1 MSSDGLAHLL
11 VERPEPGLMVVRFN
25 RPEVHNALNTATSED
40 LLKVFGKLA
49 FTAGDL
55 RCVILTASG
64 EKAFS
69 AGGDLKE
76 RKGMTDDAWR
86 AQHAII
92 EEAAYSIINCSVPVI
107 AAVNG
112 VAAGAGLSFAAC
124 CDLAIAADTA
134 KFTSAYT
141 HIGLTPD
148 GSSTFFLTRLLG
160 RRRVMEMYMTNRV
173 LSAQEALDWG
183 LVNRVV
189 PAADLMGEVTKLATQ
204 LANGP
209 TRAYAGVKKLVM
221 MSPNDTLES
230 QMERETRV
238 IAEMAGTKD
247 AREGIS
253 AFVAKRKPTFTG
265 E

>member
-1 MSSDGLAHLL
+1 MKYK
-11 VERPEPGLMVVRFN
+11 LMGFDIRDNVAWITFN
-25 RPEVHNALNTATSED
+25 RPDAMNAINAQATNEFHD
-40 LLKVFGKLA
+40 IVN
-49 FTAGDL
+49 
-55 RCVILTASG
+55 RCSVDRSIRAVVLTGSG
-64 EKAFS
+64 ERAFC
-69 AGGDLKE
+69 AGGDVGEFADAGDNIEKLIRE
-76 RKGMTDDAWR
+76 MTGVLHVGISRLAWLP
-86 AQHAII
+86 A
-92 EEAAYSIINCSVPVI
+92 PVI

-124 CDLAIAADTA
+124 CDLAIAADHA

-148 GSSTFFLTRLLG
+148 GSSTFFLNRLLG
-160 RRRVMEMYMTNRV
+160 RRRVMELYLTNRV
-173 LSAQEALDWG
+173 LTAQEALDWG

-189 PAADLMGEVTKLATQ
+189 PAADLIDEVTKLATK
-204 LANGP
+204 LASGP
-209 TRAYAGVKKLVM
+209 TRAYGGIKKLVM

-238 IAEMAGTKD
+238 IAEMSTTRD

-253 AFVAKRKPTFTG
+253 AFIAKRKPDFTG

>member
-1 MSSDGLAHLL
+1 MAYKAMNFEMRDKVAW
-11 VERPEPGLMVVRFN
+11 VTFN
-25 RPEVHNALNTATSED
+25 RPEALNAINAQATHEFYDIVNRISCD
-40 LLKVFGKLA
+40 HSVRAVVLTGSGDRA
-49 FTAGDL
+49 F
-55 RCVILTASG
+55 C
-64 EKAFS
+64 
-69 AGGDLKE
+69 AGGDVAE
-76 RKGMTDDAWR
+76 FQAKGDGVEALVREMTGVLHVGISRLAWLP
-86 AQHAII
+86 A
-92 EEAAYSIINCSVPVI
+92 PVI

-189 PAADLMGEVTKLATQ
+189 PAADLMSEVTKLATQ

>member
-1 MSSDGLAHLL
+1 MAYEAMGFEMRDNVAW
-11 VERPEPGLMVVRFN
+11 VTFN
-25 RPEVHNALNTATSED
+25 RPDALNAINAQATHEFYDIVNRISCD
-40 LLKVFGKLA
+40 HSVRAVVLTGSGDRA
-49 FTAGDL
+49 F
-55 RCVILTASG
+55 C
-64 EKAFS
+64 
-69 AGGDLKE
+69 AGGDVAE
-76 RKGMTDDAWR
+76 FHAKGDDVEALVREMTGVLHVGISRLAWLP
-86 AQHAII
+86 A
-92 EEAAYSIINCSVPVI
+92 PVI

-189 PAADLMGEVTKLATQ
+189 PAADLMSEVTKLANQ
-204 LANGP
+204 LASGP

-238 IAEMAGTKD
+238 IAEMARTKD

>member
-1 MSSDGLAHLL
+1 MAYEVMGY
-11 VERPEPGLMVVRFN
+11 EVRDNVAWITFN
-25 RPEVHNALNTATSED
+25 RPDALNAINAQATREFYQIVNRVSGD
-40 LLKVFGKLA
+40 RSVRAVVLTGSGDRA
-49 FTAGDL
+49 F
-55 RCVILTASG
+55 C
-64 EKAFS
+64 
-69 AGGDLKE
+69 AGGDVAEFAEQGNNVDSLVRE
-76 RKGMTDDAWR
+76 MTGELHVGISRLAWL
-86 AQHAII
+86 HA
-92 EEAAYSIINCSVPVI
+92 PVI

-141 HIGLTPD
+141 KIGLTPD

-160 RRRVMEMYMTNRV
+160 RRRVLEMYMTNRV

-183 LVNRVV
+183 
-189 PAADLMGEVTKLATQ
+189 TKLATD

-209 TRAYAGVKKLVM
+209 TRAYAGIKKLVM

-230 QMERETRV
+230 QMERETRI

-247 AREGIS
+247 AREGIA
-253 AFVAKRKPTFTG
+253 AFVAKRKAAFSG

>member
-1 MSSDGLAHLL
+1 MAYKAMGF
-11 VERPEPGLMVVRFN
+11 EVRDNVAWLTIN
-25 RPEVHNALNTATSED
+25 RPDALNAINAQATHEFCDIVNRISGD
-40 LLKVFGKLA
+40 RSVRAVVLTG
-49 FTAGDL
+49 AGD
-55 RCVILTASG
+55 R
-64 EKAFS
+64 AFC
-69 AGGDLKE
+69 AGGDVAEFKA
-76 RKGMTDDAWR
+76 KGDDVESLVREMTGVLHVGISRLAWLP
-86 AQHAII
+86 A
-92 EEAAYSIINCSVPVI
+92 PVI

-148 GSSTFFLTRLLG
+148 GSSTFFLTRILG
-160 RRRVMEMYMTNRV
+160 RRRVMEMYLTNRV
-173 LSAQEALDWG
+173 LSAGEALEWG

-189 PAADLMGEVTKLATQ
+189 PAADLMSEVTRLATQ

-238 IAEMAGTKD
+238 IAEMSRTKD

-253 AFVAKRKPTFTG
+253 AFIAKRKPTFVG

>member
-1 MSSDGLAHLL
+1 MAYKAMGF
-11 VERPEPGLMVVRFN
+11 EVRDNVAWVTIN
-25 RPEVHNALNTATSED
+25 RPDAMNAINAQATHEFYDIVNRISGD
-40 LLKVFGKLA
+40 RTVRAVVLTG
-49 FTAGDL
+49 AGD
-55 RCVILTASG
+55 R
-64 EKAFS
+64 AFC
-69 AGGDLKE
+69 AGGDVAEFKS
-76 RKGMTDDAWR
+76 KGDDVESLVREMTGVLHVGISRLAWLP
-86 AQHAII
+86 A
-92 EEAAYSIINCSVPVI
+92 PVI

-148 GSSTFFLTRLLG
+148 GSSTFFLTRILG

-173 LSAQEALDWG
+173 LSAGEALEWG

-189 PAADLMGEVTKLATQ
+189 PAADLMSEVTRLATQ

-238 IAEMAGTKD
+238 IAEMSRTKD

-253 AFVAKRKPTFTG
+253 AFIAKRKPTFTG

>member
-1 MSSDGLAHLL
+1 MAYKAMGF
-11 VERPEPGLMVVRFN
+11 EVRDNVAWVTFN
-25 RPEVHNALNTATSED
+25 RPDAMNAINAQATHEFYEIVNRISSD
-40 LLKVFGKLA
+40 RKVRAVVLTG
-49 FTAGDL
+49 AGD
-55 RCVILTASG
+55 R
-64 EKAFS
+64 AFC
-69 AGGDLKE
+69 AGGDVAE
-76 RKGMTDDAWR
+76 F
-86 AQHAII
+86 AQHKDDLQSLVREMTGVLHVGISRLAWLP
-92 EEAAYSIINCSVPVI
+92 APVI

-141 HIGLTPD
+141 RIGLTPD

-160 RRRVMEMYMTNRV
+160 RRRVMELYMTNRV

-183 LVNRVV
+183 LINTVV
-189 PAADLMGEVTKLATQ
+189 PAADLMSTVTKLATE

-209 TRAYAGVKKLVM
+209 TRAYGGIKKLVM

-238 IAEMAGTKD
+238 IAEMASTKD
-247 AREGIS
+247 AQEGIA
-253 AFVAKRKPTFTG
+253 AFIAKRKAAYTG

>member
-1 MSSDGLAHLL
+1 MNYKTMGFDIRDNVAWIT
-11 VERPEPGLMVVRFN
+11 FN
-25 RPEVHNALNTATSED
+25 RPDAMNAINSQATNEFYD
-40 LLKVFGKLA
+40 IVN
-49 FTAGDL
+49 
-55 RCVILTASG
+55 RCSVDHSIRAVVLTGSG
-64 EKAFS
+64 ERAFC
-69 AGGDLKE
+69 AGGDVGEFAEAGDKVEALIRE
-76 RKGMTDDAWR
+76 MTGVLHMGISRLAWLP
-86 AQHAII
+86 A
-92 EEAAYSIINCSVPVI
+92 PVI

-124 CDLAIAADTA
+124 CDLAIAADHA

-148 GSSTFFLTRLLG
+148 GSSTFFLNRLLG
-160 RRRVMEMYMTNRV
+160 RRRVMELYMTNRV

-189 PAADLMGEVTKLATQ
+189 PAADLMDEVTKLATK

-209 TRAYAGVKKLVM
+209 TRAYGGIKKLVM

-230 QMERETRV
+230 QMERETRI
-238 IAEMAGTKD
+238 IAEMSLSKD
-247 AREGIS
+247 GREGVS
-253 AFVAKRKPTFTG
+253 AFVEKRKPNFTG

>member
-1 MSSDGLAHLL
+1 MAYKAMGFD
-11 VERPEPGLMVVRFN
+11 VRDSIAWVTFN
-25 RPEVHNALNTATSED
+25 RPDALNAINAQATHEFYDIVNRISGD
-40 LLKVFGKLA
+40 HSVRAVVLTGSGDRA
-49 FTAGDL
+49 F
-55 RCVILTASG
+55 C
-64 EKAFS
+64 
-69 AGGDLKE
+69 AGGDVAEFEARGDGVESLVRE
-76 RKGMTDDAWR
+76 MTGVLHVGISRLAWLP
-86 AQHAII
+86 A
-92 EEAAYSIINCSVPVI
+92 PVI

-148 GSSTFFLTRLLG
+148 GSSTFFLTRILG

-173 LSAQEALDWG
+173 LSAEEALDWG

-189 PAADLMGEVTKLATQ
+189 PAAELMSEVTKLATQ
-204 LANGP
+204 LAKGP

-238 IAEMAGTKD
+238 IAEMSRTKD

-253 AFVAKRKPTFTG
+253 AFVAKRKPSFVG